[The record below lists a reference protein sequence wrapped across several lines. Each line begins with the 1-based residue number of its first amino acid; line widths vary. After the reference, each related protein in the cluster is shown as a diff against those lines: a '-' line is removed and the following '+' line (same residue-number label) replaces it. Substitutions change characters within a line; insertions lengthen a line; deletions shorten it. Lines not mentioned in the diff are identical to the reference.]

1 MLRPQTTKN
10 QGQGESD
17 VRVTTTGDLA
27 ELVSAHGTPCR
38 LQGSAAVPVGPQ
50 VVIDTHQVTP
60 GALFVGLPG
69 EHVDGADL
77 APQAAGAGAA
87 AALVGHDV
95 TAGLPRLIVEDA
107 GRGLSALAT
116 GVVATELARGLITFA
131 ITGSS
136 GKTST
141 KDLLAQ
147 VLEATGPTVS
157 PAGNHNN
164 EIGVPL
170 SACGVDATTRYL
182 VSEMGSR
189 GKGDVATLCR
199 IVPPRISTV
208 LNVGTAH
215 LGEFG
220 SQDAIA
226 EAKGEIVEALP
237 ADGWAVLNADD
248 PRVAAMAPR
257 TNAHIARWTT
267 TGAARASDAELFVS
281 ADHITTDAL
290 QRGSFQLRVTRGG
303 ATSTHPVRLRLIGA
317 HQVLNATAA
326 ATMALAAGLDP
337 AAVAASLS
345 TATTRSPLR
354 MELHELRGGIALIND
369 SYNANPDSMAAAL
382 HAVAAMG
389 AARHDEYPRARTIA
403 ILGEM
408 GELGTQSARLH
419 ARVARLAADLG
430 IDIVIALGD
439 HAGTMAQAAREG
451 GAQARAA
458 RKEEVADSLE
468 LVPGDIVLVKASRS
482 MALEDITA
490 QLLSLDA
497 ATTHHAAGKEELPR

>member
-182 VSEMGSR
+182 VS
-189 GKGDVATLCR
+189 
-199 IVPPRISTV
+199 
-208 LNVGTAH
+208 H